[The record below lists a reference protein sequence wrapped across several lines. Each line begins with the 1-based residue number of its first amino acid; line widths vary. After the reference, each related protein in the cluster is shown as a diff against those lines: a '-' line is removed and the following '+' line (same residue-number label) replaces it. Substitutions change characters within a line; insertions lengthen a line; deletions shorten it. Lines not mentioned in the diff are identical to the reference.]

1 MKLFERVKHYRFKHL
16 VFILLP
22 VFFVYFISISN
33 AEESYEKFSQKV
45 TDDFMARSKANQITK
60 RVAVNRD
67 GDEFDFAGTLQDNY
81 VNFSH
86 DRYIHDDFVDA
97 YYFKK
102 KADKIKNYKII
113 SPSNPYS
120 FGILPDDMQQ
130 FIIGREQLR
139 SVSINSIVNSNDGLV
154 LADSYIA
161 YDCWLEAFE
170 EGNSH
175 DRMQRCR
182 ARFLDNMKAMRLSLL
197 AQGYNVF
204 ELTTK
209 EDLALN
215 ARLSTCESCKLY
227 ARGLFCNSLYFEPYE
242 AKMMDKMNVV
252 VKRLQRKMSYFS
264 SATIQ
269 IMYYKNAFETDKGL
283 SKERLNAVKNL
294 AYNTLSSGSPVKPIL
309 KVVALT
315 LPNEQLKN
323 KIFRDAI
330 TVCISGN
337 E

>member
-1 MKLFERVKHYRFKHL
+1 MKLFRCITL
-16 VFILLP
+16 TLLP
-22 VFFVYFISISN
+22 AFFVCFVGTSN
-33 AEESYEKFSQKV
+33 ADESYEKFSQKV
-45 TDDFMARSKANQITK
+45 TDDFMARAKANQITK

-161 YDCWLEAFE
+161 YDCWLEPSSGSSAVRKNI
-170 EGNSH
+170 GIVASMP
-175 DRMQRCR
+175 RTRSR
-182 ARFLDNMKAMRLSLL
+182 NMNPSMSPIMMS
-197 AQGYNVF
+197 V
-204 ELTTK
+204 TM
-209 EDLALN
+209 ALN

-227 ARGLFCNSLYFEPYE
+227 ARGLFCNALYFEPYE
-242 AKMMDKMNVV
+242 AKMIDKMNVV

-283 SKERLNAVKNL
+283 IQERLNGVKNL

-315 LPNEQLKN
+315 LPNEHLKN